1 MNLGELWIDRS
12 DASAAVET
20 LSVSKETASH
30 LNFFMKNGY
39 TIFKS
44 VVPDE
49 LTDAISE
56 EMKSVAAHPEKYV
69 VRRTGKYV
77 NPAEIKKLEPGH
89 RIIDIYGVSK
99 AAREAIFQPAV
110 AEFLTTIFGE
120 PAIAMQSLCFEYGS
134 QQGIHQDTAYVVSS
148 QPLSLA
154 AAWIALEDVAPGS
167 GELIYY
173 PGSHRFNHFL
183 FGGESKSWTKNR
195 HGDEAHEQFLGQLH
209 EQARQ
214 RGIQQDKFLAK
225 KGDVLIWHADLAH
238 GGAPITNSKQ
248 TRRSFVVH
256 FCPLGVKPSYAKQI
270 PQQYFE
276 LKDKSGNFFASR
288 HYDLRSIDSHGASKI
303 LDNSPGAK
311 KREGGK
317 GRALAK

>member
-12 DASAAVET
+12 DASAAIT
-20 LSVSKETASH
+20 SLRVSKETASH
-30 LNFFMKNGY
+30 LNFFLENGY

-49 LTDAISE
+49 LTDAIADE
-56 EMKSVAAHPEKYV
+56 LKSVAAHPEKYI
-69 VRRTGKYV
+69 VRREGKYV
-77 NPAEIKKLEPGH
+77 NTAEITALTPGH

-99 AAREAIFQPAV
+99 AAREAIYQPPV
-110 AEFLTTIFGE
+110 ADFLTTIFGE

-148 QPLSLA
+148 KPLSLA
-154 AAWIALEDVAPGS
+154 AAWIALEDVVPGS
-167 GELIYY
+167 GELVYY
-173 PGSHRFNHFL
+173 PGSHRFKHFL
-183 FGGESKSWTKNR
+183 FGGDSKSWTKNR
-195 HGDEAHEQFLGQLH
+195 HGDQMHEQFLAQLH

-214 RGIQQDKFLAK
+214 KGIKQDSFLAK

-238 GGAPITNSKQ
+238 GGARITDNKQ
-248 TRRSFVVH
+248 TRRSLVVH
-256 FCPLGVKPSYAKQI
+256 FCPLSVKPSYVKQI

-288 HYDLRSIDSHGASKI
+288 HYDLRSMDAQGVSKI
-303 LDNSPGAK
+303 IYGRPAAK
-311 KREGGK
+311 TGESGK